1 MKQTGFSYIEVLVSF
16 FLFLTALLWI
26 GGTQMTSL
34 RLIGKGKIN
43 QRATLLLM
51 EKIEEL
57 RIVPIQDLAAGD
69 YSEPAGTFQLQWR
82 IRDHTPFFGTKQL
95 YCAVMYQPAA
105 SIVVES
111 IFYRSE

>member
-16 FLFLTALLWI
+16 FLFLSALLWI
-26 GGTQMTSL
+26 GGTHMTSL
-34 RLIGKGKIN
+34 RLMAKGKIN

-57 RIVPIQDLAAGD
+57 RVVPIQDLAPGEFK
-69 YSEPAGTFQLQWR
+69 EPAGLFEVQWR
-82 IRDHTPFFGTKQL
+82 IQDHTPFFGTKQL
-95 YCAVMYQPAA
+95 RCAVVYQPAG
-105 SIVVES
+105 SVIVES